1 MANVK
6 ASTTINQPIE
16 KVSEFMS
23 VNENAHQWLSGLV
36 ETRVTSEIEGVG
48 YTWTDVMQ
56 MFGRRVE
63 IDFIVT
69 EYERNRK
76 VGFKS
81 TRGPMPVVG
90 SYTFTPAG
98 DSTTVTFNLEAQ
110 LGGFFKLAEPIVAR
124 MMQRQWETNLA
135 NLKDVLEMQG

>member
-1 MANVK
+1 MKMANVK

-81 TRGPMPVVG
+81 TRGPMQLSAVTPSRPPAIARRLLSIWKHNWVVF
-90 SYTFTPAG
+90 SSWRNPLWPA
-98 DSTTVTFNLEAQ
+98 
-110 LGGFFKLAEPIVAR
+110 
-124 MMQRQWETNLA
+124 
-135 NLKDVLEMQG
+135 